1 MSEPTTVFKVH
12 RMPWLRDTIGVHI
25 VRTETSE
32 DNTAK
37 KYIAKPLV
45 FRELGVNDM
54 RVEQP
59 HTFTVEIECAQQ
71 LMDELWRVGIRPTN
85 GAGSTGQLAATEH
98 HLNDMRALVFK
109 TKP

>member
-1 MSEPTTVFKVH
+1 
-12 RMPWLRDTIGVHI
+12 MPWLCDTIGVHI
-25 VRTETSE
+25 VRTEHENNST
-32 DNTAK
+32 K

-45 FRELGVNDM
+45 FRELGESDFGI
-54 RVEQP
+54 EQP

-85 GAGSTGQLAATEH
+85 GAGSTGQLAATER